1 MWHELGT
8 GMRRSIERGTLR
20 QGTEVLRR
28 LGHRIDDDRAG
39 RPQGVGRACPDDS
52 DGVALARRVPAR
64 TADRVAADQHAT
76 WTAGAGWNAG
86 RSPDRSPRSASAA
99 KTLGAVAPSLGRARR
114 TRRPPPPGPWR
125 ADRLGLTSADIPG
138 AVPTTFAHGGI
149 AFAPALS
156 TGPRPR
162 PYRYGM
168 QSYTIGQAARLLGV
182 SPDTARR
189 WADAGRVVTHRDE
202 GGRRLID
209 GRDLAAFSVELA
221 KAGTGEEETSYTSV
235 RNAFPGI
242 VTAIKLGDVAAQVE
256 IQAGPHR
263 LVSLLTREAVEE
275 LGLEVGMEA
284 TARVKS
290 TNVHIDR
297 V

>member
-1 MWHELGT
+1 
-8 GMRRSIERGTLR
+8 
-20 QGTEVLRR
+20 
-28 LGHRIDDDRAG
+28 
-39 RPQGVGRACPDDS
+39 
-52 DGVALARRVPAR
+52 
-64 TADRVAADQHAT
+64 
-76 WTAGAGWNAG
+76 
-86 RSPDRSPRSASAA
+86 
-99 KTLGAVAPSLGRARR
+99 
-114 TRRPPPPGPWR
+114 
-125 ADRLGLTSADIPG
+125 
-138 AVPTTFAHGGI
+138 
-149 AFAPALS
+149 
-156 TGPRPR
+156 
-162 PYRYGM
+162 M

-189 WADAGRVVTHRDE
+189 WADAGRVATHRDE
-202 GGRRLID
+202 SGKRLID
-209 GRDLAAFSVELA
+209 GKDLAAFSVELA
-221 KAGTGEEETSYTSV
+221 KGGGEEEASYTSV

>member
-1 MWHELGT
+1 
-8 GMRRSIERGTLR
+8 
-20 QGTEVLRR
+20 
-28 LGHRIDDDRAG
+28 
-39 RPQGVGRACPDDS
+39 
-52 DGVALARRVPAR
+52 
-64 TADRVAADQHAT
+64 
-76 WTAGAGWNAG
+76 
-86 RSPDRSPRSASAA
+86 
-99 KTLGAVAPSLGRARR
+99 
-114 TRRPPPPGPWR
+114 
-125 ADRLGLTSADIPG
+125 
-138 AVPTTFAHGGI
+138 
-149 AFAPALS
+149 
-156 TGPRPR
+156 
-162 PYRYGM
+162 M

-189 WADAGRVVTHRDE
+189 WADAGRVATHRDDS
-202 GGRRLID
+202 GRRLID

-221 KAGTGEEETSYTSV
+221 QAAPAATDADEPPYTSA

-297 V
+297 T

>member
-1 MWHELGT
+1 
-8 GMRRSIERGTLR
+8 
-20 QGTEVLRR
+20 
-28 LGHRIDDDRAG
+28 
-39 RPQGVGRACPDDS
+39 
-52 DGVALARRVPAR
+52 
-64 TADRVAADQHAT
+64 
-76 WTAGAGWNAG
+76 
-86 RSPDRSPRSASAA
+86 
-99 KTLGAVAPSLGRARR
+99 
-114 TRRPPPPGPWR
+114 
-125 ADRLGLTSADIPG
+125 
-138 AVPTTFAHGGI
+138 
-149 AFAPALS
+149 
-156 TGPRPR
+156 
-162 PYRYGM
+162 M

-189 WADAGRVVTHRDE
+189 WADAGRIITHRDQ

-221 KAGTGEEETSYTSV
+221 RAAPAEDDTPYTSA

-263 LVSLLTREAVEE
+263 LVSLLTREAVED

-297 V
+297 A

>member
-1 MWHELGT
+1 
-8 GMRRSIERGTLR
+8 
-20 QGTEVLRR
+20 
-28 LGHRIDDDRAG
+28 
-39 RPQGVGRACPDDS
+39 
-52 DGVALARRVPAR
+52 
-64 TADRVAADQHAT
+64 
-76 WTAGAGWNAG
+76 
-86 RSPDRSPRSASAA
+86 
-99 KTLGAVAPSLGRARR
+99 
-114 TRRPPPPGPWR
+114 
-125 ADRLGLTSADIPG
+125 
-138 AVPTTFAHGGI
+138 
-149 AFAPALS
+149 
-156 TGPRPR
+156 
-162 PYRYGM
+162 M

-189 WADAGRVVTHRDE
+189 WADAGRVATHRDDS
-202 GGRRLID
+202 GRRLID

-221 KAGTGEEETSYTSV
+221 KTAATPEEEAPYTSA

-297 V
+297 T